1 MIFEGEGLGNM
12 QEPNPDKLIDR
23 EKYEFLLKAY
33 QQSNLIPYKG
43 SYLLLEPSAKLSIYG
58 KLRINTNCFE
68 ENGRVTNLR
77 MDEASQLI
85 VHGTFDIFYGGDII
99 CFGGSTLELGSG
111 FCNSNLILRCTQKV
125 TIGEDVAISHNVTIM
140 DSDAHEILGN
150 VRPKTLPVRIGNHVW
165 IGSGAKILK
174 GVTVGN
180 GSVVAAGAV
189 VVHDVPENCVVAGVP
204 AIIVKNAI
212 QWKI

>member
-1 MIFEGEGLGNM
+1 MGV
-12 QEPNPDKLIDR
+12 PNPDKLIDR
-23 EKYEFLLKAY
+23 EKYCILVEKY
-33 QQSNLIPYKG
+33 GQRNIIPYKKTF
-43 SYLLLEPSAKLSIYG
+43 LLIDSSADLDIDG
-58 KLRINTNCFE
+58 RLRLNTNCFQ

-77 MDEASQLI
+77 LDISSKLK
-85 VHGTFDIFYGGDII
+85 VKGNFDIFYGGDII